1 MALLYVI
8 LINASPYPVEVILG
22 DIDKSLEIFASMK
35 MLAVARRCTE
45 ITREVLNAAKTS
57 HAESF
62 HQAFERRGDDALRH
76 ETHGDQGGDT
86 AGSEPI
92 INHVGHNGDFEG
104 DGTTYE
110 ELYSSLVDTNL
121 VYDFLDFEDWNAW
134 SATDGPGAETGNFLY

>member
-1 MALLYVI
+1 MALLYVL
-8 LINASPYPVEVILG
+8 LINASPYPVEVILE

-62 HQAFERRGDDALRH
+62 HLAIERRCDDALRH
-76 ETHGDQGGDT
+76 ETHGDRGGDT

-92 INHVGHNGDFEG
+92 TNHVGHNGDLEG

-110 ELYSSLVDTNL
+110 ELYTSLVDTNL

-134 SATDGPGAETGNFLY
+134 SAIDGPGAETGNFMY